1 MAKGE
6 VRIRK
11 VDKPR
16 MEGGANEVMRMEE
29 VVGQP

>member
-1 MAKGE
+1 MAKVKG
-6 VRIRK
+6 RIRK

-16 MEGGANEVMRMEE
+16 MEGGADEVMRMEE